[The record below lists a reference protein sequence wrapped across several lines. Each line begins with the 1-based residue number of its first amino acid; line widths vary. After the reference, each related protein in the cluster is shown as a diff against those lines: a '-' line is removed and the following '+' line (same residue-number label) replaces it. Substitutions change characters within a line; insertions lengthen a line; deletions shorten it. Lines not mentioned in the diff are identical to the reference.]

1 MNHRPLRTSLLAAAL
16 LGAVTLPAAA
26 AGSVDIEIVGIVPES
41 CNIAIDNGRATL
53 DLSGSLRQ
61 VRIATVTENCN
72 RSGGYV
78 VTVRSAQNGVLASSA
93 GGIAYEI
100 TYGGEAVDLGDE
112 EALERLGPDI
122 AGTARDLLV
131 TVPEGDYAEGVYR
144 DVITIEISAQ

>member
-1 MNHRPLRTSLLAAAL
+1 MTRRPLRTTLLAAAL
-16 LGAVTLPAAA
+16 LGGAPLSAAA

-41 CNIAIDNGRATL
+41 CNIAIDSGRATL

-61 VRIATVTENCN
+61 VRIATVTESCN

-78 VTVRSAQNGVLASSA
+78 VTVRSAQNGVLASGT

-100 TYGGEAVDLGDE
+100 SYGGEALDLGDE

-122 AGTARDLLV
+122 AGTSRDLLV
-131 TVPEGDYAEGVYR
+131 TVPDGDYAEGVYR